1 LMMSSHR
8 GPTSYLAFASRW
20 RPTRAEAQNETHP
33 DGIPSDTV
41 KTSGTSF
48 TSAPLPTRQSH
59 DRRFALQSP
68 NPTAIQ
74 YLKVILLGDSTQSS
88 TRLAAVYSCSTFRG
102 LVVLPIV
109 FELSP
114 DVDTYRLEA
123 GRLGCRR
130 SSFDFPY
137 DIWGTSFSDSAIPR
151 THLPGVGY
159 SRSSAS
165 CFQGTAEA
173 EQRKFLADRHQ
184 EPGQRRLG

>member
-1 LMMSSHR
+1 MMSLHR
-8 GPTSYLAFASRW
+8 GPTSYFGFCFASCW

-48 TSAPLPTRQSH
+48 TSDPLPTRQSH

-68 NPTAIQ
+68 DPTVIQ

-102 LVVLPIV
+102 FVVLAIV

-114 DVDTYRLEA
+114 DVGTYRPEA

-137 DIWGTSFSDSAIPR
+137 DICSLLRLRDSADPLAGGWL
-151 THLPGVGY
+151 LP
-159 SRSSAS
+159 
-165 CFQGTAEA
+165 
-173 EQRKFLADRHQ
+173 
-184 EPGQRRLG
+184 